1 MVFSSCYKQSTV
13 IYLLIFIASII
24 FLNGCSN
31 QNEAQDSTD
40 SVIVSDSLPI
50 AKISNIVPF
59 TIKDSLLRSFIEE
72 FTISNTYPIKVDKY
86 LYDSSKIIS
95 EEYSVKYLNIS
106 DKNYYNKLFFGTR
119 FLFQDSIIGL
129 IYHYEYSFVPQQIW
143 MLGSSYIGT
152 NIMYINY
159 RGEVLGDIKNAYYKE
174 KGGNENGEE
183 FEKDNATSIFKEG
196 NLVVSKT
203 EKVILEEEG
212 IRNEY
217 EEISLS
223 IDYLWVENKLQK
235 GSVNIL
241 EYQSEIINTLARK
254 MVLDSLNEIADINF
268 IGVIKQGEE
277 YYRINENCVAA
288 SKFHIIDY
296 NEELKSSE
304 FSSIHV
310 RYLPIWADENNEY
323 SSELITNAGYDKLT
337 EEYYFKIKNFEIFRN
352 DYPFIKMS
360 QEGREIRIVRSNDGY
375 WMVKSNSNDDKYLFE
390 EKFALTLPVSDY
402 SCNQ

>member
-13 IYLLIFIASII
+13 IYLLFFIASII

-50 AKISNIVPF
+50 AKISNIEPF
-59 TIKDSLLRSFIEE
+59 TIEDSLLRSFVEE

-86 LYDSSKIIS
+86 LYDSSKVIS

-106 DKNYYNKLFFGTR
+106 DQNYYNKLFFGTR
-119 FLFQDSIIGL
+119 FLFQDSVIGL
-129 IYHYEYSFVPQQIW
+129 IYHYKYSFIPQQVW
-143 MLGSSYIGT
+143 MLGSSYVGT
-152 NIMYINY
+152 NILYIND
-159 RGEVLGDIKNAYYKE
+159 RGEVLGDVKNAYYKE

-196 NLVVSKT
+196 NLIVSKT

-212 IRNEY
+212 IPNEY

-223 IDYLWVENKLQK
+223 IDYLWIKNKLKK

-254 MVLDSLNEIADINF
+254 MVFDSLNEIADINF

-310 RYLPIWADENNEY
+310 RYLPIWVDENNEY

-337 EEYYFKIKNFEIFRN
+337 GEYYFKIKNFEIFRN
-352 DYPFIKMS
+352 DYPLIKMS
-360 QEGREIRIVRSNDGY
+360 QEGREIRIVRSSDGY

>member
-13 IYLLIFIASII
+13 IYLLFFIASII
-24 FLNGCSN
+24 FLNGCSI

-50 AKISNIVPF
+50 AKISNIEPF
-59 TIKDSLLRSFIEE
+59 TIEDSLLRSFVEE

-86 LYDSSKIIS
+86 LYDSSKVIS
-95 EEYSVKYLNIS
+95 EEYSVKYLKIS
-106 DKNYYNKLFFGTR
+106 DQNYYNKLFFGTR
-119 FLFQDSIIGL
+119 FLFQDSVIGL
-129 IYHYEYSFVPQQIW
+129 IYHYKYSFIPQQVW
-143 MLGSSYIGT
+143 MLGSSYVGT
-152 NIMYINY
+152 NILYIND
-159 RGEVLGDIKNAYYKE
+159 RGEVLGDVKNAYYKE

-196 NLVVSKT
+196 NLIVSKT

-212 IRNEY
+212 IPNEY

-223 IDYLWVENKLQK
+223 IDYLWIKNKLKK

-254 MVLDSLNEIADINF
+254 MVFDSLNEIADINF

-310 RYLPIWADENNEY
+310 RHLPIWVDENNEY

-337 EEYYFKIKNFEIFRN
+337 GEYYFKIKNFEIFRN
-352 DYPFIKMS
+352 DYPLIKMS
-360 QEGREIRIVRSNDGY
+360 QEGREIRIVRSSDGY